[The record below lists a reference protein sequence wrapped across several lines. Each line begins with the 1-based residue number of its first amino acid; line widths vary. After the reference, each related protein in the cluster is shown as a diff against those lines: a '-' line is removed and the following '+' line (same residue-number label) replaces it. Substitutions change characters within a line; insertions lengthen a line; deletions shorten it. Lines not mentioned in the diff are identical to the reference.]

1 MPYTTAAA
9 VKTYLGITSSTD
21 DALLTS
27 LIERAQASI
36 DRYTH
41 RTFEAASD
49 TTKRFDAEYDVSE
62 SYTRLDWT
70 PYGLDLCQITSVV
83 NGDGTTISASSY
95 VTEPRNETPYF
106 ALKLKVSSGLY
117 FMYDNLDDHENA
129 IQITGRWA
137 YSITAPAEIVSVCI
151 EMVALMYKRRDSNSD
166 INRPVIAG
174 NATILPAGLSRES
187 IDILTSLKRV
197 R

>member
-9 VKTYLGITSSTD
+9 VKTYLGITSATD

-117 FMYDNLDDHENA
+117 FMYDNLDDHEDA

>member
-137 YSITAPAEIVSVCI
+137 YSITAPADIVHACVRLTS
-151 EMVALMYKRRDSNSD
+151 YYYRQKDSNTYD
-166 INRPVIAG
+166 VTAIPGAGVIEVPQG
-174 NATILPAGLSRES
+174 VPRDVERILAPYR
-187 IDILTSLKRV
+187 RF

>member
-9 VKTYLGITSSTD
+9 VKTYLGITSATD

-117 FMYDNLDDHENA
+117 FMYDNLDDHEDA

-137 YSITAPAEIVSVCI
+137 YSITAPVDIAMVCI

>member
-49 TTKRFDAEYDVSE
+49 TTKRFDAEYDTSE

-187 IDILTSLKRV
+187 IDILTSLKRI

>member
-187 IDILTSLKRV
+187 IDILTSLKRI